1 MYLRHLQ
8 YLRAV
13 IEQGSFA
20 AAARACGV
28 SQPAISHGMRV
39 LQDRFDA
46 PLLAR
51 DGRRYVPTDLALRVA
66 SESRSVAERIDAL
79 LPGTAPA
86 AALARGS
93 PSVLRAGLTSSAA
106 IVCGPVL
113 YRGWCAGHPRRS
125 LELVSA
131 DEGRLLAG
139 LLEQRLDIA
148 IAPRPRGFAH
158 HGIVQ
163 RRLYALRPLVYARRG
178 HPLARARS
186 LEDLRGAAWARV
198 EPSVSGPVD
207 VLTEAHRVRQLRP
220 PRVAARCPDFASMLQ
235 MVAATDLLAVVPHP
249 VLAGGAAA
257 LLSPLRLREALPL
270 YDMWLFEPARRPSK
284 LPAGLRR
291 QLQDLGDA
299 VP

>member
-39 LQDRFDA
+39 LQGRFDA

-66 SESRSVAERIDAL
+66 SESRSVVERIDAL
-79 LPGTAPA
+79 LPGTA
-86 AALARGS
+86 ALARGS
-93 PSVLRAGLTSSAA
+93 ASVLRAGLTPSAA

-113 YRGWCAGHPRRS
+113 YQGWCAGHPRRS

-139 LLEQRLDIA
+139 LLEQRLDFA

-198 EPSVSGPVD
+198 SGPVD

-249 VLAGGAAA
+249 ALAGGTAA